1 MALNVTSIGKSPDP
15 SKPSAAATLMAP
27 RIALMDALMGGTEA
41 LRKAGETYLPR
52 YEAES
57 TKNYEY
63 RRNRSVL
70 LNIFKRSVSILV
82 GKPFSKPVQIK
93 EDFPPEL
100 LPMVEDVDRNGN
112 HLNTFARNVF
122 QDALVNGLTH
132 VLVEYPN
139 VAAVAPGTLADER
152 ALNAEPYFCHVPHKD
167 IIAAYAETINGVET
181 LTQVRIKEQ
190 TTRTN
195 GWEEQVIEQV
205 RILYRDRWEL
215 WQKNGKRWEMDD
227 GGPNTLGFIPLLTF
241 YAERE
246 DFMVSR
252 PPLTDLAHLNIAHYQ
267 SSSDQRNILTLT
279 RFPLLAGR
287 GLNDEEATVDIG
299 PNKLLTSASK
309 DGEFYY
315 VEHSGAAIA
324 AGRVDLEDLKLEMSM
339 IAVDL
344 TKRSGDITATEIST
358 DTAQST
364 SLLQDLAMRFGDFL
378 ESCFLVAGQWKGIP
392 PKRSGSVAVNSDFG
406 LAASAA
412 DLTTLTQIRQMSEI
426 SHDRFVEELKRRNIL
441 SDDYDVA
448 ADQALLDAET
458 ERAMSDAV
466 LQAQLMAEVTAPPEP
481 AVV

>member
-1 MALNVTSIGKSPDP
+1 VAPVNLSKIKDP
-15 SKPSAAATLMAP
+15 SVPSVAARIMAP

-41 LRKAGETYLPR
+41 LRAAGETYLPR

-57 TKNYEY
+57 SKNYEY

-82 GKPFSKPVQIK
+82 GKPFSKPIQIK
-93 EDFPPEL
+93 DDFPQAL
-100 LPMVEDVDRNGN
+100 LPLVENVDRNGN

-132 VLVEYPN
+132 VLIEYPD
-139 VAAVAPGTLADER
+139 VAAQAPGTLADER
-152 ALNAEPYFCHVPHKD
+152 ALNASPYFCHVPHRN
-167 IIAAYAETINGVET
+167 IIAAYAENIHGEER
-181 LTQVRIKEQ
+181 LSQVRIKES
-190 TTRTN
+190 TTSVN
-195 GWEEQVIEQV
+195 GWEEQTVEQV
-205 RILYRDRWEL
+205 RVLYPDRWEI
-215 WQKNGKRWEMDD
+215 WQKNNKYWEIHNS
-227 GGPNTLGFIPLLTF
+227 GVNSLGYIPLLTF
-241 YAERE
+241 YTERE

-279 RFPLLAGR
+279 RFPLLAAR

-299 PNKLLTSASK
+299 PNKLLTSQSK

-324 AGRVDLEDLKLEMSM
+324 AGRADLEDLKLEMAM

-344 TKRSGDITATEIST
+344 TRRGGSITATEIST

-378 ESCFLVAGQWKGIP
+378 ESCFNVAGQWIGIP
-392 PKRSGSVAVNSDFG
+392 ESSSGSLSVNSDFG
-406 LAASAA
+406 LTSGGA
-412 DLTTLTQIRQMSEI
+412 DQATLIKMREMREI
-426 SHDRFVEELKRRNIL
+426 SHDQFVEEMKRRNVL
-441 SDDYDVA
+441 SDDFNST
-448 ADQALLDAET
+448 ADKALLADEADK
-458 ERAMSDAV
+458 AMTDAV
-466 LQAQLMAEVTAPPEP
+466 LQAQLLSESTPTNSPAP
-481 AVV
+481 AGA